1 MAIMMDYV
9 DEPTVASDDTS
20 TALTGD
26 EPALTGEDPAL
37 LKLVRKL
44 EVCDAVEDAEERR
57 RFVAKHANSFG
68 LSVADVLSRL
78 RVRGTLSAE
87 EVNLHNTHAHAHEH
101 VVLLS
106 SKTYTLHIQDVHD
119 TYAHARARTHAHAR
133 MHART
138 HASSFL
144 HVHTQ
149 VRDWDGKDKE
159 LVIVP
164 SPDVPP
170 SELRPA
176 TAMQEVSVS
185 SLHEVPQAQAP
196 APAPAPSPQPQ
207 PQP

>member
-1 MAIMMDYV
+1 MMDYV

-87 EVNLHNTHAHAHEH
+87 EVNLHAHEH

-185 SLHEVPQAQAP
+185 SLHEVPQAPAP